1 MARLHTALGEPAY
14 LALANAEH
22 LGATRRADALGGR
35 LTVFHGYGFGVFH
48 FLFAATLHTICLH
61 LVSPSA
67 SVYELE

>member
-1 MARLHTALGEPAY
+1 MERLAY
-14 LALANAEH
+14 LALTNTEH
-22 LGATRRADALGGR
+22 LGAAGRTDALGSR
-35 LTVFHGYGFGVFH
+35 LTIFHGDGLGVFH